1 MAKSITPPDKLLGGD
16 STNWKNWMSELSPT
30 TCKDCVK
37 LHGKIYPIEEFVPLP
52 LHINGK
58 CQVVPMRTKIAGT
71 ATNMGQNG
79 VDAYLLKNG
88 RLPGY
93 YVLKKDAY
101 KAKWKQKGNTL
112 DIVLSGK
119 MIGGDL
125 YYNNEN
131 RLPPAPNRMWYE
143 ADFDYVS
150 GERDGNRVF
159 YSNDGL
165 IFVSYDHGKTFYELT
180 K

>member
-1 MAKSITPPDKLLGGD
+1 VAKSITPPDKLLGGD

-37 LHGKIYPIEEFVPLP
+37 LHGKID
-52 LHINGK
+52 
-58 CQVVPMRTKIAGT
+58 CC
-71 ATNMGQNG
+71 
-79 VDAYLLKNG
+79 
-88 RLPGY
+88 
-93 YVLKKDAY
+93 
-101 KAKWKQKGNTL
+101 
-112 DIVLSGK
+112 
-119 MIGGDL
+119 DL

-131 RLPPAPNRMWYE
+131 RLSPAPNRMWYE

>member
-1 MAKSITPPDKLLGGD
+1 
-16 STNWKNWMSELSPT
+16 
-30 TCKDCVK
+30 
-37 LHGKIYPIEEFVPLP
+37 
-52 LHINGK
+52 
-58 CQVVPMRTKIAGT
+58 MRTKIAGT

-88 RLPGY
+88 KLPGY

-159 YSNDGL
+159 
-165 IFVSYDHGKTFYELT
+165 FQMMV
-180 K
+180 